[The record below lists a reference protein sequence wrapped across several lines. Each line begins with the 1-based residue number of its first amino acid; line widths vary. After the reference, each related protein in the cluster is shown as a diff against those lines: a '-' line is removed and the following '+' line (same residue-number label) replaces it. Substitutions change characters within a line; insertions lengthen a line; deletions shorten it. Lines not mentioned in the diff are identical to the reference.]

1 MGPGGH
7 EIRTLDVVHLPKQLS
22 LLEALMSDDDETG
35 PVAAAVRWQ
44 VYRALQQQVRESVVN
59 SRAALS
65 VVDY

>member
-1 MGPGGH
+1 
-7 EIRTLDVVHLPKQLS
+7 VVHLPKQLS